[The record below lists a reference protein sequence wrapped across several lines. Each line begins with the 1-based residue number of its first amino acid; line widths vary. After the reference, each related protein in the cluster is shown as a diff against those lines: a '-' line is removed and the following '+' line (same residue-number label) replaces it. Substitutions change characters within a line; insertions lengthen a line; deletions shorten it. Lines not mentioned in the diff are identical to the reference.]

1 MASVLGLVVR
11 FEFRRTVRKKAF
23 WLSAL
28 AAPVFIA
35 LVLTIAIIGNKT
47 AIERSSVQTLAS
59 FSTVYLDESGAVS
72 PALLAAFGAKPVSTA
87 ALGIAQVRTGKIDA
101 FFHYSKNLAADG
113 ITVYG
118 KDAGLFDNN
127 KYSAVAD
134 ELLQQSIGLRVT
146 DKSLLTL
153 LQGKQ
158 APSSTVTFDAGVVAE
173 GWNAVY
179 LPLGFL
185 VIFMLSVML
194 IGGVL
199 VNSTTEEKE
208 NRVTEMIRVS
218 LRSKT
223 LVVGKIIAILA
234 AGLLQIA
241 ALILPVIVALVW
253 FAPALGIPLELGS
266 LSITWQAALFGTV
279 LLIGGVALLTGVLV
293 GIGAVLPTAREATQW
308 LGVVIIAVMIP
319 LYTFSMILSDPTA
332 PLVQVFLYFPL
343 TAPTTALLMNGLG
356 YLTVTQGIVVSAE
369 LLVSGA
375 VAIGVAIRL
384 FERGSVE
391 YSRALTLWDLTSQRR
406 MPQVGRQ
413 RSAGSNP
420 PGRQ

>member
-1 MASVLGLVVR
+1 MAHDLGLVVR

-47 AIERSSVQTLAS
+47 AIDRSSSQTTAS
-59 FSTVYLDESGAVS
+59 FSTVYLDDSGAVN
-72 PALLAAFGAKPVSTA
+72 PALLTAFGAKPVATA
-87 ALGIAQVRTGKIDA
+87 TDGIAQVRTGKIDA
-101 FFHYSKNLAADG
+101 FFHYPKNLAAEG
-113 ITVYG
+113 IAVYG
-118 KDAGLFDNN
+118 KDTGLFDNN

-134 ELLQQSIGLRVT
+134 TLLQQSVGLHIA

-153 LQGKQ
+153 VQGKY
-158 APSSTVTFDAGVVAE
+158 APSKTVTYDHGTVAE

-185 VIFMLSVML
+185 IIFMLSVML

-241 ALILPVIVALVW
+241 ALVLPVVIALVW
-253 FAPALGIPLELGS
+253 FAPALGIPLELGA
-266 LSITWQAALFGTV
+266 LSITVPAAVFGV
-279 LLIGGVALLTGVLV
+279 VVLIGGVMLITGVLV

-308 LGVVIIAVMIP
+308 LGVVIIVVMIP

-343 TAPTTALLMNGLG
+343 TAPTTALMMNGLG
-356 YLTVTQGIVVSAE
+356 YLSVTQGIVVSTE
-369 LLVSGA
+369 LLVAGV

-391 YSRALTLWDLTSQRR
+391 YSRALTLKDLVRNRR
-406 MPQVGRQ
+406 MVRAGR
-413 RSAGSNP
+413 
-420 PGRQ
+420 